1 MAFVDV
7 VDDAELEVVG
17 DVVVED
23 GSGGVGVVGR
33 LRVQITHVCSIH
45 FDSRVLQP
53 YP

>member
-7 VDDAELEVVG
+7 VDDAELAIVC

-33 LRVQITHVCSIH
+33 LRVQITYV
-45 FDSRVLQP
+45 V
-53 YP
+53 